1 MWTPYDWAIDDFG
14 DPFEQVKQSVLTT
27 QRVTEQY
34 RTFTPF
40 DNMRK
45 SQRANKI
52 MVQVYA
58 AALNID
64 DFHIVNGWA
73 AGYNFWKLNPYEAF
87 NKAYSRSR
95 GRPTNLK
102 SESNHGGYTEKETRL
117 IFYFYVIL

>member
-1 MWTPYDWAIDDFG
+1 M
-14 DPFEQVKQSVLTT
+14 KQSVLTT
-27 QRVTEQY
+27 QRTTEQY

-58 AALNID
+58 AALNIE
-64 DFHIVNGWA
+64 DFYIVNGWA
-73 AGYNFWKLNPYEAF
+73 AGYNFWKLSPFEAA
-87 NKAYSRSR
+87 NKAYSRTL

-102 SESNHGGYTEKETRL
+102 SESNHGGYTEKEPRQ
-117 IFYFYVIL
+117 IFFCGIKLHPVWVG

>member
-1 MWTPYDWAIDDFG
+1 M
-14 DPFEQVKQSVLTT
+14 KQSVLTT
-27 QRVTEQY
+27 QRTTEQY

-64 DFHIVNGWA
+64 DFHIVNGWG
-73 AGYNFWKLNPYEAF
+73 AGYNLWKLNPFEAI
-87 NKAYSRSR
+87 NKAYSRTR

-117 IFYFYVIL
+117 IFSYYVIVLLHNSVNM

>member
-1 MWTPYDWAIDDFG
+1 
-14 DPFEQVKQSVLTT
+14 
-27 QRVTEQY
+27 
-34 RTFTPF
+34 
-40 DNMRK
+40 MRK

-64 DFHIVNGWA
+64 DFHIVNGWG
-73 AGYNFWKLNPYEAF
+73 AGYNLWKLNPFEAI
-87 NKAYSRSR
+87 NKAYSRTR

-117 IFYFYVIL
+117 IFSYNIIYVILVLHNYIIT